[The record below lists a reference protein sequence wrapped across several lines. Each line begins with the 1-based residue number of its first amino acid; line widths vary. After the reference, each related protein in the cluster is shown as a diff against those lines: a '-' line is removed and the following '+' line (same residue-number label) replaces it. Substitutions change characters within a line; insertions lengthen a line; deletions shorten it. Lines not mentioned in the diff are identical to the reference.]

1 MDYKNLSIRIL
12 SSFIFIILYSSI
24 FFYYTDKII
33 YFITL
38 IYFLICLEV
47 FFNFK
52 KSINIIILYISIS
65 YLSIAIY
72 IIFVFNPYEFTA
84 IVLVIICFD
93 SFCYLFGKIL
103 GKHKILNKISP
114 NKTYEGLFGG
124 IILTNLVS
132 LIFYLNFDI
141 YKISINSNM
150 FFFINIIILF
160 SFLGDLIQ
168 SYFKRLNNIKDSSNF
183 LPGHGGFFDRF
194 DSFLLVIIPFSIHK
208 FLF

>member
-12 SSFIFIILYSSI
+12 SSFIFIFLYSSI

-38 IYFLICLEV
+38 IYFLICIEV
-47 FFNFK
+47 FLNFK
-52 KSINIIILYISIS
+52 KSINIILLYISIS

-72 IIFVFNPYEFTA
+72 IIFVFNLYEFTA

-141 YKISINSNM
+141 YKISINSNV
-150 FFFINIIILF
+150 FFFTNIIILF

-194 DSFLLVIIPFSIHK
+194 DSFLLVIIPFSIHR

>member
-38 IYFLICLEV
+38 IYFLICIEV
-47 FFNFK
+47 FLNFK
-52 KSINIIILYISIS
+52 KSINIILLYISIS

-72 IIFVFNPYEFTA
+72 IIFVFNLYEFTA

-114 NKTYEGLFGG
+114 NKTYEGLYGG

-141 YKISINSNM
+141 YKISINSNV
-150 FFFINIIILF
+150 FFFTNIIILF

-194 DSFLLVIIPFSIHK
+194 DSFLLVIIPFSIHR